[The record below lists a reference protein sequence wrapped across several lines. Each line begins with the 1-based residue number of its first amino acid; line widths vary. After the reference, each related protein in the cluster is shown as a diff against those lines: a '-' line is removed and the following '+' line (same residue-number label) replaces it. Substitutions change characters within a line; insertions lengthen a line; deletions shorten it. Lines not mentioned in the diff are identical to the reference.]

1 MWTQHLSP
9 DEACSLQMA
18 AEAKSGM
25 PLVTVLSSSHG
36 PIVKRFRLVDGAVEI
51 KPAAQIHRGHAQT
64 VAVDGPGSLLR
75 LIDSLAPNQALSLG
89 RLEQVGARRP
99 LASQHLR
106 RNGEIAR
113 TKEFFVWN
121 NGPACMLLDVDT
133 KSLPETVL
141 NRVAG
146 RDLADVIVD
155 TVPEIETAPMLV
167 KASSSAGI
175 RLPDGKARAASGLH
189 CYVFVADGRQ
199 IPEMLCLIHDRL
211 WAAGLGFFTVSRSGG
226 LLERSLVDTTVGSS
240 ERLIFAADPIV
251 HPPLTRDPPRP
262 RIFSEGLP
270 LAYVAPPD
278 FELVERMKADAREAI
293 KPAAKV
299 QKKHHETEQ
308 IDRVAD
314 KFRVPRA
321 EARRIVKQRLEM
333 QILND
338 DDLLETGRGHFERVA
353 DFLDRVTRQTA
364 LPCPIEGSDYGLST
378 AYYYPASDRCP
389 VPRIVSFAH
398 GNITEFHFARFRRLR
413 GLTWIDR

>member
-1 MWTQHLSP
+1 MRKQHLST
-9 DEACSLQMA
+9 DEVYPLKMA
-18 AEAKSGM
+18 AEARSDM
-25 PLVTVLSSSHG
+25 PLVTVLTSSHG
-36 PIVKRFRLVDGAVEI
+36 PIVKHFRLVEGAVEI
-51 KPAAQIHRGHAQT
+51 KPAAQIHRGQAQT
-64 VAVDGPGSLLR
+64 FAVEGPASLLR

-89 RLEQVGARRP
+89 RLEQVGERRP
-99 LASQHLR
+99 LASQHSR
-106 RNGEIAR
+106 RSGEIAR

-133 KSLPETVL
+133 KGLPETVL

-146 RDLADVIVD
+146 RDLADVIMD
-155 TVPEIETAPMLV
+155 IVPEIATAPKLI

-175 RLPDGKARAASGLH
+175 RMPDGKTRAASGLH
-189 CYVFVADGRQ
+189 CYVFVSQGYQ
-199 IPEMLCLIHDRL
+199 IPELLFMIYARL
-211 WAAGLGFFTVSRSGG
+211 WAAGLGFFAVSKSGG
-226 LLERSLVDTTVGSS
+226 LLERSLVDTSVGSP

-251 HPPLTRDPPRP
+251 YPPLTREPPPPRV
-262 RIFSEGLP
+262 FNDGFP

-278 FELVERMKADAREAI
+278 VELVEQMKAAAREAI

-314 KFRVPRA
+314 KLRVSKV

-338 DDLLETGRGHFERVA
+338 DDLLETGRGRFERVA
-353 DFLDRVTRQTA
+353 DFLNRVTGPTA
-364 LPCPIEGSDYGLST
+364 LPCPIEGSEYGLST
-378 AYYYPASDRCP
+378 AYFYPADARSP
-389 VPRIVSFAH
+389 TPRIVSFAH
-398 GNITEFHFARFRRLR
+398 GNIAEFHFARFRRLK